1 MIKRLSP
8 FMGKIFVCAALL
20 SVCASIAFGQT
31 AAKLERERMTGI
43 MAPGADIEQFRQE
56 YLNYLGEFQDD
67 MRLFSAVPVIQRKF
81 SSVGLKPVAMLEQ
94 AKAAIT
100 SMPAEELVRMRA
112 AYSKVPGWRQMP
124 DALIRPELRKQLQA
138 NLEAQRSGQASILM
152 VTPDNCS
159 DPANATVTNTD
170 ISVSTAFV
178 IAGEIVMESLPTDA
192 LTFEGHAAASVLLG
206 GLKAATLALQTLKDI
221 REDCKT
227 DDFQAD
233 ITTKLTAVPGLI
245 TASTT
250 TTATNI
256 SASTST
262 TATNIS
268 TSTST
273 TATNIT
279 TAKTAIIN
287 NDNTNTTTILT
298 AIDTAKNLIVADAHA
313 NKDEMK
319 NLLLRTQIEADLSST
334 DGAAFVALY
343 ETPTNVCKV
352 SLNDAGLSQYATL
365 PGVPAVPIMQCGLL
379 DLVRAIVRDTI
390 ANIGAGT
397 NAQSFFN
404 VAETQKAQGKYKLA
418 YASYRQAFKA
428 ASSASTK

>member
-1 MIKRLSP
+1 
-8 FMGKIFVCAALL
+8 MGTIFVCAFLL
-20 SVCASIAFGQT
+20 SVCASLSMAQSSVDSS
-31 AAKLERERMTGI
+31 ARLERDRMDRI
-43 MAPGADIEQFRQE
+43 MDAGANIEEFRQE
-56 YLNYLGEFQDD
+56 YLNYLGELQDD
-67 MRLFSAVPVIQRKF
+67 MRLFSSVPVVQRKF
-81 SSVGLKPVAMLEQ
+81 SAVGLKPIAMLEK

-100 SMPAEELVRMRA
+100 SMTAEELVRMRA

-124 DALIRPELRKQLQA
+124 DALIRPDLRKQLQA
-138 NLEAQRSGQASILM
+138 NLEDQRSGQASIVK

-206 GLKAATLALQTLKDI
+206 ALKGATLALQTLKDI

-256 SASTST
+256 GTSTST

-298 AIDTAKNLIVADAHA
+298 AIDTARNLIVADAHA

-319 NLLLRTQIEADLSST
+319 NLLLRTQIEADLAST
-334 DGAAFVALY
+334 DGSTFVALY
-343 ETPTNVCKV
+343 ETPATICRV
-352 SLNDAGLSQYATL
+352 SLNDRGLPQFATL
-365 PGVPAVPIMQCGLL
+365 PPAGPIAIPQCGLL
-379 DLVRAIVRDTI
+379 DLVRSIVRDTI
-390 ANIGAGT
+390 TNVGAGT
-397 NAQSFFN
+397 NAQSFY
-404 VAETQKAQGKYKLA
+404 VTAEAQRADGKYKAA
-418 YASYRQAFKA
+418 YTSYRQAYKA
-428 ASSASTK
+428 ASK